1 MYNVTVKNKNNPDRQ
16 EEIKMKKWK
25 TIKKQMKRLDRAM
38 AYSDRYIAEISGDVP
53 EWSLIPAR
61 KPLSGKSARRLV
73 GAHYA
78 ALAENYGDWLFVD
91 RPKFSAGRRYI
102 LMQETDE
109 LSGRDSTLRICKAA
123 DNCPSRGYR
132 RLSAARV
139 YVW

>member
-1 MYNVTVKNKNNPDRQ
+1 
-16 EEIKMKKWK
+16 MKKWRVV
-25 TIKKQMKRLDRAM
+25 KKQMKRLDRAM
-38 AYSDRYIAEISGDVP
+38 AYSDRYIAEESSDVP
-53 EWSLIPAR
+53 EWSFAPAR

-73 GAHYA
+73 GTYYA

-109 LSGRDSTLRICKAA
+109 LSDRDSTLRICKAA
-123 DNCPSRGYR
+123 DNCPPRGYR

>member
-1 MYNVTVKNKNNPDRQ
+1 
-16 EEIKMKKWK
+16 MKKWK
-25 TIKKQMKRLDRAM
+25 VVKKQLKRLDRAM
-38 AYSDRYIAEISGDVP
+38 AYSDRYIAEESGDVP
-53 EWSLIPAR
+53 EWSFAPAR

-109 LSGRDSTLRICKAA
+109 LSDRDSTLRICKAA
-123 DNCPSRGYR
+123 DNVPPRGFR
-132 RLSAARV
+132 RLNARV

>member
-1 MYNVTVKNKNNPDRQ
+1 
-16 EEIKMKKWK
+16 MKKWK
-25 TIKKQMKRLDRAM
+25 IVKKQMKRLSKAL
-38 AYSDRYIAEISGDVP
+38 AYSDRYITDEAGDVP
-53 EWSLIPAR
+53 EWSFIPAR

-109 LSGRDSTLRICKAA
+109 LSDRDSTLRICKAA
-123 DNCPSRGYR
+123 DNVPPRGYR

>member
-1 MYNVTVKNKNNPDRQ
+1 
-16 EEIKMKKWK
+16 MKKWR
-25 TIKKQMKRLDRAM
+25 TIKKQMNRIGRAM
-38 AYSDRYIAEISGDVP
+38 AYSDRYIAEKSGDVP
-53 EWSLIPAR
+53 EWSFVPAR

-78 ALAENYGDWLFVD
+78 ALAEDYGDWLFVD

-109 LSGRDSTLRICKAA
+109 LSDRDSTLRICKAA
-123 DNCPSRGYR
+123 DNCPPRGYR

-139 YVW
+139 YAW

>member
-1 MYNVTVKNKNNPDRQ
+1 
-16 EEIKMKKWK
+16 MKKWR
-25 TIKKQMKRLDRAM
+25 TIKKQMKRLGRAM
-38 AYSDRYIAEISGDVP
+38 AYSDRYIAEESSDVP
-53 EWSLIPAR
+53 EWSFTPAR

-102 LMQETDE
+102 LVQETDE
-109 LSGRDSTLRICKAA
+109 LSDRDSALRICKTA
-123 DNCPSRGYR
+123 DNCPPRGYR
-132 RLSAARV
+132 RLNVARV